1 MRSATQPLLVVKGLS
16 KTFPGL
22 RALDDVDL
30 AVRSGE
36 IVALV
41 GQNGSG
47 KSTLVKVLTGVHEAD
62 PGARITI
69 RGRDGQ
75 DSAHDLS
82 GSIHV
87 IHQDLGLIPQLN
99 TVENLD
105 LGRRHGLAAGLPTR
119 RREER
124 EHARQLLQQFDAA
137 FDVTVPVGG
146 LTPAERTIVAIA
158 RALDGW
164 TDPHGLLILDEPTA
178 ALHSDEVGRLF
189 TAVRRAAARGAGV
202 IFVSHRLDEVMDLAD
217 RVVVLRDGYVVAD
230 TPVTEL
236 EHAELVRL
244 IVGTVLEQAAP
255 RDRRDPGDR
264 ALSVRGLSGGTV
276 RGLDLDVR
284 AGEVVGVSGIL
295 GSGREHL
302 AALLFGALPRAW
314 GDVAVAGIALR
325 PGDPRAAIRAGVAYV
340 PGDRGADGAVMTMRV
355 RENVT
360 LPDLR
365 PLRRRLGW
373 LDVATERREVGTWV
387 ERIALRPAE
396 PERPLE
402 LFSGG
407 NQQKVVLAKW
417 LRNEPRVL
425 LCDEPTQGVDVGAKA
440 AIYELVRDA
449 AARGAAVLMA
459 SSDTAELASVCD
471 RVLVMRDGAV
481 RAEVNGRDLTEERLV
496 VEGLGLH
503 APTAP
508 ATIAEGPGNV

>member
-1 MRSATQPLLVVKGLS
+1 MRSEEVRAQPLLSVAHLS

-22 RALDDVDL
+22 RALDDVHFTV
-30 AVRSGE
+30 AAGE

-47 KSTLVKVLTGVHEAD
+47 KSTLVKILTGVYEPD
-62 PGARITI
+62 PGARVE
-69 RGRDGQ
+69 GD
-75 DSAHDLS
+75 A
-82 GSIHV
+82 SIHV
-87 IHQDLGLIPQLN
+87 IHQDLGLIGQLN

-105 LGRRHGLAAGLPTR
+105 LGRRLGTAAALPAR
-119 RREER
+119 RRQEVA
-124 EHARQLLQQFDAA
+124 HARELLQRFGAS
-137 FDVTVPVGG
+137 FDVTVPVAQ

-164 TDPHGLLILDEPTA
+164 DDPRGLLILDEPTA

-189 TAVRRAAARGAGV
+189 SAVRAAAARGAGV
-202 IFVSHRLDEVMDLAD
+202 IFVSHRLDEVLDLTD
-217 RVVVLRDGYVVAD
+217 RVVVLRDGRLIAD
-230 TPVTEL
+230 TPAGHLDHE
-236 EHAELVRL
+236 ELVRL
-244 IVGTVLEQAAP
+244 IVGSALEQAAP
-255 RDRRDPGDR
+255 RDGGGPGEL
-264 ALSVRGLSGGTV
+264 ALQVMGLAGGTV
-276 RGLDLDVR
+276 RELDLGVR

-302 AALLFGALPRAW
+302 APLLFGALARTSGA
-314 GDVAVAGIALR
+314 VAVAGDELPAAD
-325 PGDPRAAIRAGVAYV
+325 PGAAIRAGVAYV
-340 PGDRGADGAVMTMRV
+340 PSDRHADGAVMTMRV
-355 RENVT
+355 RENLT

-365 PLRRRLGW
+365 RLRRRGGR
-373 LDVATERREVGTWV
+373 LDFAAERREVAEWLQ
-387 ERIALRPAE
+387 RIELRPAE

-425 LCDEPTQGVDVGAKA
+425 LLDEPTQGVDVGAKA

-449 AARGAAVLMA
+449 AERGAAVVMA

-471 RVLVMRDGAV
+471 RVVVMRDGAAC
-481 RAEVNGRDLTEERLV
+481 AEVERSELTEERLV

-503 APTAP
+503 HD
-508 ATIAEGPGNV
+508 